1 MWAQVDNNS
10 VIKVFPRPKAITI
23 GDINHPANT
32 MSVWPEAELNGI
44 GIYEIVEDTTNFKD
58 QEYYINTGVTHT
70 YNSETGK
77 VDAAWGTAIAKEIDD
92 VKWTQAEIDNG
103 DAPSGADTNTVKS
116 EGLKK
121 IHKNRIDE
129 LCNSLLAPSDW
140 MAVKAFEESGD
151 VESGWKTWRASI
163 RTKCNSMQAQID
175 GAANVDALAAL
186 YEYTGDPATR
196 PLGEFPIKE

>member
-23 GDINHPANT
+23 GDIQYPSNIFEAW
-32 MSVWPEAELNGI
+32 SEAELNALDI
-44 GIYEIVEDTTNFKD
+44 WEVVEDATNLRDK
-58 QEYYINTGVTHT
+58 EYYINTEVTHT

-77 VDAAWGTAIAKEIDD
+77 VDAAWGTPAAKNLDD

-116 EGLKK
+116 EGLKT
-121 IHKNRIDE
+121 IHKRNIDDK
-129 LCNSLLAPSDW
+129 CNSLLAPSDW

-175 GAANVDALAAL
+175 GAADVDALAAL
-186 YEYTGDPATR
+186 YEYTGDPLTR
-196 PLGEFPIKE
+196 PLGEFPVKE